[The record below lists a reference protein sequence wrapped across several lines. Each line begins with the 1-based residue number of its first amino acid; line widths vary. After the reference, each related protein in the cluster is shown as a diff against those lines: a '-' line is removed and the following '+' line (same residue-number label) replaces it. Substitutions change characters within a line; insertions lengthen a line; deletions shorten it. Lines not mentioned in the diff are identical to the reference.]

1 MHGLSAEIA
10 EPPPMAAAVASR
22 IRDAEPFRPGEDP
35 DSELVARWQ
44 AGDATAFER
53 LVRNHERNVFRLLYR
68 MLGSREEAEDAAQE
82 AFLSL
87 HRHGHRFRREA
98 RFSTFLYRVAA
109 NAALNRRRSLGRARA
124 REMELARRH
133 DAGAPIHSSLRDPED
148 ATHGAQVQRRVQDA
162 LQHLPAELR
171 VAVVLYD
178 IEGQSYKDIAEIL
191 GIPEGTVKSR
201 IHRARLGLR
210 ERLKELVQ
218 VSRTGEQP

>member
-10 EPPPMAAAVASR
+10 DAGPVAGVTGR
-22 IRDAEPFRPGEDP
+22 IRAEAFRPSEDP
-35 DSELVARWQ
+35 DADLIERWQ
-44 AGDATAFER
+44 RGEPEAFER

-68 MLGSREEAEDAAQE
+68 MLGNREEAEDAAQE

-87 HRHGHRFRREA
+87 HRHGHRFRRES

-124 REMELARRH
+124 REIELAQRH
-133 DAGAPIHSSLRDPED
+133 ATGAQIHVAPRNPED
-148 ATHGAQVQRRVQDA
+148 ATHGAEIQSRVQQA
-162 LQHLPAELR
+162 LEELPAELR

-191 GIPEGTVKSR
+191 KIPEGTVKSR

-210 ERLKELVQ
+210 DRLKELVQ
-218 VSRTGEQP
+218 SSSTGDKP

>member
-1 MHGLSAEIA
+1 MSAEMV
-10 EPPPMAAAVASR
+10 ETGTVATAPSRR
-22 IRDAEPFRPGEDP
+22 IREADTFLPSDDP

-44 AGDATAFER
+44 AGDSGAFER

-68 MLGSREEAEDAAQE
+68 MLGNREEAEDASQE

-87 HRHGHRFRREA
+87 HRHGHRFRRES

-124 REMELARRH
+124 RETELALRQ
-133 DAGAPIHSSLRDPED
+133 ASGAQIHAMPRDPED
-148 ATHGAQVQRRVQDA
+148 ATHGVEIQNRVQQA
-162 LQHLPAELR
+162 LQQLPEELR
-171 VAVVLYD
+171 MAVVLYD

-191 GIPEGTVKSR
+191 NIPEGTVKSR

-210 ERLKELVQ
+210 ERLRELVQ
-218 VSRTGEQP
+218 ASRIGELP